1 MPVTDPRK
9 TYDDLITTER
19 REKLSPETFADSA
32 SSEAMAAGWVVV
44 AYVFDDDG
52 RVLLIDEPWADGWK
66 SPAGTHKP
74 GESLAETLRREVHEE
89 TGVVAR
95 PGRPHAAE
103 TYTAV
108 NAETGETAS
117 MVAVGMAA
125 TAETTTIAADP
136 GVEDETIE
144 DVRWFEGLPPNVF
157 NPDVTEAVYRRCVG
171 THDSR

>member
-1 MPVTDPRK
+1 MPVEDPRDA
-9 TYDDLITTER
+9 YDDLITTER
-19 REKLSPETFADSA
+19 REELSPETFADHA

-44 AYVFDDDG
+44 AYVFDDAG
-52 RVLLIDEPWADGWK
+52 RVLLVDEPWADGWK

-74 GESLAETLRREVHEE
+74 GESLPETLRREVREE
-89 TGVVAR
+89 TGIEAR

-108 NAETGETAS
+108 NADTGETAS

-136 GVEDETIE
+136 GVDGETIE
-144 DVRWFEGLPPNVF
+144 DVRWFTELPPTVF
-157 NPDVTEAVYRRCVG
+157 NPDVTEPVYRRCLEEHG
-171 THDSR
+171 SR